1 MPDQA
6 ASLRILVQEKALG
19 KQDLPKPET
28 NNNNNNNSTVIA
40 VTSGKGGVGKT
51 SLVVNMGLILAQR
64 NQRTVIVDADL
75 GLANVEV
82 LLGLVPPYSVHDL
95 LFGHKTIEDILVNGP
110 FNLKIIAGGLDFQ
123 ELANLEQ
130 SQRARLIDA
139 LSFFQDKS
147 DFILIDTG
155 AGISRNVLGYV
166 AAAEEVV
173 VVVTPEPTSLT
184 DAYSLIKVLAKF
196 EIHERVFLVV
206 NQAVNEQEALLTAE
220 KITFVANKFLPNI
233 KINYLGFIGR
243 ESIVS
248 EAVKSQ
254 NPFVLMYPSSQATKS
269 MAQITTN
276 FITLLGKDD
285 HNLVLSK
292 RGGVRVFIQ
301 KLVKLFR

>member
-6 ASLRILVQEKALG
+6 ASLRLLAQEKILG
-19 KQDLPKPET
+19 KRETPKPET
-28 NNNNNNNSTVIA
+28 ENYGPIVVA

-51 SLVVNMGLILAQR
+51 SLVVNMGLTLAQR

-95 LFGHKTIEDILVNGP
+95 LFGHKTIEDILVEGP
-110 FNLKIIAGGLDFQ
+110 FNLKIIAGGSGFQ

-130 SQRARLIDA
+130 SQRTKLIEA
-139 LSFFQDKS
+139 LSFFQNKS

-155 AGISRNVLGYV
+155 AGISRNVLGFV
-166 AAAEEVV
+166 AAAQEVV
-173 VVVTPEPTSLT
+173 VIVTPEPTSLT

-196 EIHERVFLVV
+196 KIHERVFLVV
-206 NQAVNEQEALLTAE
+206 NQAINEQEALLTVD
-220 KITFVANKFLPNI
+220 KITFVTNKFLQNM
-233 KINYLGFIGR
+233 KINYLGFIGT

-248 EAVKSQ
+248 EAVKNQ
-254 NPFVLMYPSSQATKS
+254 HPFVLMYPSSQATKS
-269 MAQITTN
+269 IAQITTN
-276 FITLLGKDD
+276 FIFLLGKDNSD
-285 HNLVLSK
+285 LALNK

>member
-1 MPDQA
+1 MTDQA
-6 ASLRILVQEKALG
+6 ASLRLLAQEKAVG
-19 KQDLPKPET
+19 KQELPRPET
-28 NNNNNNNSTVIA
+28 DNYGPTVVA

-82 LLGLVPPYSVHDL
+82 LLGIVPPYSVHDL
-95 LFGHKTIEDILVNGP
+95 LFDHKTIEDILTEGP
-110 FNLKIIAGGLDFQ
+110 FNLKIIAGGSGFQ

-130 SQRARLIDA
+130 SQRERLIGA

-155 AGISRNVLGYV
+155 AGISRNVLGFV

-173 VVVTPEPTSLT
+173 VIVTPEPTSLT

-206 NQAVNEQEALLTAE
+206 NQAVNEQEAFLTAD
-220 KITFVANKFLPNI
+220 KITFVANKFLQNI
-233 KINYLGFIGR
+233 KINYLGFIGK

-248 EAVKSQ
+248 EAVKNQ
-254 NPFVLMYPSSQATKS
+254 NPFVLMYPFSQATKS
-269 MAQITTN
+269 VAQITTN
-276 FITLLGKDD
+276 FITLLGKND

-292 RGGVRVFIQ
+292 RGGIKVFVQ